1 MIGTSYNGT
10 LPNAVASTGVEGLEA
25 IVPISAISSWYDYY
39 RSDGMVRAPGGF
51 QGEDADVLAEYVY
64 TREDREICRPV
75 IDSLVRDQDRVTGDH
90 SKFWADRD
98 YLPRPTRSTP
108 PRSSPTGCATG
119 T

>member
-51 QGEDADVLAEYVY
+51 QGEDTDVLAEYVY
-64 TREDREICRPV
+64 TREDR
-75 IDSLVRDQDRVTGDH
+75 
-90 SKFWADRD
+90 
-98 YLPRPTRSTP
+98 RSAG
-108 PRSSPTGCATG
+108 R
-119 T
+119 